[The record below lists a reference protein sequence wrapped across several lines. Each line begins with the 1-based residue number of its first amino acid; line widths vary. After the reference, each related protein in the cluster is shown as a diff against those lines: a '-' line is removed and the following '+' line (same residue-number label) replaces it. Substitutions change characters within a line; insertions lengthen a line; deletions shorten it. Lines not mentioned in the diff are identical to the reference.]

1 MKKRDK
7 IIVGTVLGG
16 AIGSV
21 LGLLFAPQA
30 GKKTRQEIKDFKDR
44 VYLEHGDK
52 IEAAQVKSKKIFGKL
67 LGFVKHK
74 IAERNK

>member
-1 MKKRDK
+1 MKRRDK

-30 GKKTRQEIKDFKDR
+30 GKKTRQEIKEFKDR

-52 IEAAQVKSKKIFGKL
+52 IDAVQQKSKKL
-67 LGFVKHK
+67 LTKATDFLKSKMTGH
-74 IAERNK
+74 NP